1 MKQSSGEVVAVKMP
15 FTDRT
20 ETLEMH
26 RIVRNMDAKLKADQF
41 LAPMF
46 GETRLVVAE
55 LRTPNLLNMARS
67 R

>member
-1 MKQSSGEVVAVKMP
+1 VALKMP

-26 RIVRNMDAKLKADQF
+26 RIVRNLESKLKADQF
-41 LAPMF
+41 LAPVF
-46 GETRLVVAE
+46 GDTKLVVAE
-55 LRTPNLLNMARS
+55 LRTPSVLNMARS